1 MVSSGAFHRRRSRK
15 RRAEAKIDPSSTLP
29 LLSSTVDEIS
39 IDLPV
44 TPGVDL
50 LQRVPL
56 FRTLGFNETMA
67 LSGICR
73 IQREANG
80 AVIIEQDSLGQALY
94 ILRDGAAV
102 VRRRDPVSG
111 ATRELATLAAGELFG
126 EMSLIDDHLASAD
139 VVAKGA
145 VELVVIPRGEFEKL
159 LAHDDKLAIK
169 IYRCFCAALS
179 DRLRKANAR
188 LAEAGH

>member
-1 MVSSGAFHRRRSRK
+1 M
-15 RRAEAKIDPSSTLP
+15 
-29 LLSSTVDEIS
+29 DEIT

-56 FRTLGFNETMA
+56 FRTLGFDETMA

-73 IQREANG
+73 IQREGDG
-80 AVIIEQDSLGQALY
+80 AVIIQQDSLGQALY
-94 ILRDGAAV
+94 ILREGAAV
-102 VRRRDPVSG
+102 VRRRDP
-111 ATRELATLAAGELFG
+111 ATGLEKELANLSAGELFG

-139 VVAKGA
+139 VIAKGA

-159 LAHDDKLAIK
+159 LAADEKLAVK
-169 IYRCFCAALS
+169 VYRCFCAALVG
-179 DRLRKANAR
+179 RLRNANQK